1 MGHGIRKPGFIIAAI
16 VLFSVFC
23 FWMPAFA
30 EKAPSIVIVTVDL
43 SNHSM
48 LINGARFE
56 PGADHLAYPKVFLG
70 GEQLAVVS
78 HSDGLINATLPDDIT
93 NGSYLLKV
101 FRTSDKSAAFE
112 VTIVYSAFGTDTN
125 QAATGSGAD
134 CTVGEILLTAGA
146 VAHGM
151 PASGQLL
158 LIADYD
164 VLFSLLGTT
173 YGGDGDTTFALP
185 DMRAIAPNHMTY
197 SICIFGIYPS
207 QN

>member
-1 MGHGIRKPGFIIAAI
+1 MGHGIRKTGIITAAL

-23 FWMPAFA
+23 FCMPAFA
-30 EKAPSIVIVTVDL
+30 EKAPAIAVVAVDL
-43 SNHSM
+43 TNHSM

-56 PGADHLAYPKVFLG
+56 PGSDHIAFPKVFLG
-70 GEQLAVVS
+70 GEKLTIVS

-112 VTIVYSAFGTDTN
+112 VTIGTASFGTDTN
-125 QAATGSGAD
+125 QAATGAGAE

-146 VAHGM
+146 VANGM
-151 PASGQLL
+151 PASGQIL
-158 LIADYD
+158 LINDYD

-197 SICIFGIYPS
+197 SICIFGVYPS